1 MSKLSWGIWA
11 VRTAIAWVGGAAI
24 AWGVSFWV
32 ADYVVKAHTTGTDTA
47 INTINSTLSTIN
59 ATLGRL
65 EGRMDKMDAVLV
77 GHTAAL
83 AAQTADLD
91 TIKATTSGSEGAPA
105 LALPGWL
112 NPEAFAQIAMDAGR
126 ARAIAE
132 QVSTQVGSLADR
144 VTLVEVSLRTVISLL
159 NARKQPD

>member
-59 ATLGRL
+59 ATLGRIDGTL
-65 EGRMDKMDAVLV
+65 DRMD
-77 GHTAAL
+77 AAL
-83 AAQTADLD
+83 ADQSVTLAAHTADLE
-91 TIKATTSGSEGAPA
+91 TIKATTSGEEGAPA
-105 LALPGWL
+105 LALPFWL
-112 NPEAFAQIAMDAGR
+112 NKESFAQISFDASR
-126 ARAIAE
+126 ARVIAE
-132 QVSTQVGSLADR
+132 D
-144 VTLVEVSLRTVISLL
+144 VSLKVDGLTARVNAIEASLDGFIAGFRL
-159 NARKQPD
+159 PD